1 MVTFAGVNNYK
12 ILNSII
18 MRTITLTLI
27 SFAFVINFTNAQTI
41 TPQVVATSGGYM
53 LNGGYSVSWTLGEP
67 VIATAQNGSTTLT
80 QGFQQPSY
88 NVLSITTQTI
98 EGFEVNVYPNPSSDF
113 VVIDW
118 TTDLQ
123 NMIYITL
130 FDMAGKMIS
139 EQSFAATQDKVSL
152 NMSKLA
158 SAQYLL
164 EVKTQ
169 NNSVTKIFRITKK

>member
-1 MVTFAGVNNYK
+1 MKK
-12 ILNSII
+12 IA
-18 MRTITLTLI
+18 LTLVAGI
-27 SFAFVINFTNAQTI
+27 FAVNFINAQRI
-41 TPQVVATSGGYM
+41 TPQVVASSGGYM
-53 LNGGYSVSWTLGEP
+53 QNGGYSVSWTLGEP
-67 VIATAQNGSTTLT
+67 VIATAQNDSTTLT
-80 QGFQQPSY
+80 QGFQQPTY
-88 NVLSITTQTI
+88 NVVAITTQTI
-98 EGFEVNVYPNPSSDF
+98 EGFDVNVYPNPSSDF
-113 VVIDW
+113 VIIDW

>member
-1 MVTFAGVNNYK
+1 MKK
-12 ILNSII
+12 IA
-18 MRTITLTLI
+18 LTLVAGI
-27 SFAFVINFTNAQTI
+27 FAVNFINAQQI
-41 TPQVVATSGGYM
+41 TPQVVASSGGYTQ
-53 LNGGYSVSWTLGEP
+53 NGGYSVSWTLGEP
-67 VIATAQNGSTTLT
+67 VIATAQNDSTTLT
-80 QGFQQPSY
+80 QGFQQPTY
-88 NVLSITTQTI
+88 NVVAITTQTI
-98 EGFEVNVYPNPSSDF
+98 EGFDVNVYPNPSSDF
-113 VVIDW
+113 VIIDW

-130 FDMAGKMIS
+130 FDMVGKMIS

>member
-1 MVTFAGVNNYK
+1 MKK
-12 ILNSII
+12 IA
-18 MRTITLTLI
+18 LTLVASI
-27 SFAFVINFTNAQTI
+27 FAVNFINAQQI
-41 TPQVVATSGGYM
+41 TPQVVASSGGYTQ
-53 LNGGYSVSWTLGEP
+53 NGGYSVSWTLGEP
-67 VIATAQNGSTTLT
+67 VIATAQNDSTTLT
-80 QGFQQPSY
+80 QGFQQPTY
-88 NVLSITTQTI
+88 NVVAITTQTI
-98 EGFEVNVYPNPSSDF
+98 EGFDVNVYPNPSSDF
-113 VVIDW
+113 VIIDW

>member
-1 MVTFAGVNNYK
+1 MKK
-12 ILNSII
+12 IA
-18 MRTITLTLI
+18 LTLVAGI
-27 SFAFVINFTNAQTI
+27 FAVNFINAQQI
-41 TPQVVATSGGYM
+41 TPQVVASSGGYTQ
-53 LNGGYSVSWTLGEP
+53 NGGYSVSWTLGEP
-67 VIATAQNGSTTLT
+67 VIATAQNDSTTLT
-80 QGFQQPSY
+80 QGFQQPTY
-88 NVLSITTQTI
+88 NVVAITTQTI
-98 EGFEVNVYPNPSSDF
+98 EGFDVNVYPNPSSDF
-113 VVIDW
+113 VIIDW

>member
-1 MVTFAGVNNYK
+1 MKK
-12 ILNSII
+12 IA
-18 MRTITLTLI
+18 LTLVAGI
-27 SFAFVINFTNAQTI
+27 FAVNFINAQQI
-41 TPQVVATSGGYM
+41 TPQVVASSGGYTQ
-53 LNGGYSVSWTLGEP
+53 NGGYSVSWTLGEP
-67 VIATAQNGSTTLT
+67 VIATAQNDSTTLT
-80 QGFQQPSY
+80 QGFQQPTY
-88 NVLSITTQTI
+88 NVVAITTQTI
-98 EGFEVNVYPNPSSDF
+98 EGFDVNVYPNPSSDF